1 MGEKKKVVYILG
13 DFTSHSDLDDYA
25 ATEEMLTELGY
36 ETVSRVLLPEG
47 MDRVKETRIAVAM
60 IDAADAVVMLPDWWK
75 SADAVTE
82 RHLAYCFDKPMV
94 AVKARN
100 HNRYEGGMNP
110 PEIVK
115 AWLKHDLEQVLGEV
129 SA

>member
-13 DFTSHSDLDDYA
+13 DFTSHSGLDDYA

-47 MDRVKETRIAVAM
+47 MDRAKETRIAVAM
-60 IDAADAVVMLPDWWK
+60 IDAADAVVMLPGWRK

-82 RHLAYCFDKPMV
+82 HYLAYCFDKPLV
-94 AVKARN
+94 ETEHDNRSVNRN
-100 HNRYEGGMNP
+100 GINP